1 MKAKYIYFIV
11 LKVVFI
17 LQCLLILLK
26 KQTTDSSIYI
36 LTDTVFK
43 LSLAIYIWIFL
54 WFYEGTDISIED
66 KMILSFSAALIIYDI
81 DYNNIVKYLIELGL
95 PDNYFFRYLNSLSN
109 TKIHYTP

>member
-11 LKVVFI
+11 LKIVFV
-17 LQCLLILLK
+17 LQCFLILLK
-26 KQTTDSSIYI
+26 KQTNNSRVYI

-54 WFYEGTDISIED
+54 WFYEGTDIAIED

-81 DYNNIVKYLIELGL
+81 DYNNIIKYLMYLGI
-95 PDNYFFRYLNSLSN
+95 PDNFIFKYLNSLST
-109 TKIHYTP
+109 TKVHYTP